1 MKALGL
7 ASVPRACFIA
17 RDILEY
23 PPLRDERD
31 LKDLAT
37 KTKFYRTISNANET
51 LNFSNWAEG
60 VVNNF
65 IDPTFKSINV
75 THIGGTLRKLKQSL
89 EFDSTVFI
97 IEFMRGI
104 QGKGSEARTI
114 SLGITLTILSPD
126 DYEVRTI
133 GHA

>member
-1 MKALGL
+1 M
-7 ASVPRACFIA
+7 
-17 RDILEY
+17 EY

-31 LKDLAT
+31 LRDLAI
-37 KTKFYRTISNANET
+37 KTKFYRTIANSNET
-51 LNFSNWAEG
+51 LHFSKWAEA

-65 IDPTFKSINV
+65 VDPAFRPINV

-104 QGKGSEARTI
+104 QGKGSESRTA

-126 DYEVRTI
+126 NYEVRTI